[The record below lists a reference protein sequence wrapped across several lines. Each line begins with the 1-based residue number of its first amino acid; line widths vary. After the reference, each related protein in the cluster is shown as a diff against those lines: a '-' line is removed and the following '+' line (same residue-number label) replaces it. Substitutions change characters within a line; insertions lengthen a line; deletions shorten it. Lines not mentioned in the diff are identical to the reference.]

1 MHGSYLSKT
10 GALNLMWNRQ
20 FISLCLILLAAGLVT
35 APIELLFPVYV
46 EEALGRTVWFAA
58 LLRAIPIALGGLFAL
73 VGGALSDRL
82 GRKSTLILGMTGAL
96 VVGVVFISE
105 RPLLIW
111 GVLCYQGIA
120 SGFRIAGGQSYLISA
135 VDANR
140 LGLAAAVYF
149 MTYTFGGSLGSA
161 IGGELID
168 RFNYGVVG
176 GGTIC
181 VMVLLILVALILL
194 PRLPHGSSDRK
205 SFTQMLVG
213 YREMLRRGEVR
224 LLLGMRFLPTY
235 SWGTVSLLLP
245 VLIARTSGVRL
256 AGYYGASRDLFAAC
270 CQLISGRIC
279 DVVGAKSTAFVA
291 TCLVALT
298 VVLITLNT
306 GSTALLFGLG
316 VFGAGAAWSVS
327 ITMPRLIDEF
337 FAAEEKGRGV
347 GITHLAWSSGF
358 LSGHMVGGRLE
369 SVAISLPFAV
379 AAGMVVI
386 SAILAFQLWQSGK
399 VKRDTTY

>member
-1 MHGSYLSKT
+1 
-10 GALNLMWNRQ
+10 MWNRQ
-20 FISLCLILLAAGLVT
+20 FITLCLILLAAGLVT

-46 EEALGRTVWFAA
+46 EEALGKTVWFAA
-58 LLRAIPIALGGLFAL
+58 LLRAVPIALGGLFAL

-105 RPLLIW
+105 QPLLIW

-120 SGFRIAGGQSYLISA
+120 SGFRIAGGQSYLITA
-135 VDANR
+135 VDAHR
-140 LGLAAAVYF
+140 LGLGAAVYF
-149 MTYTFGGSLGSA
+149 LTYTFGGSVGSA

-176 GGTIC
+176 GGTIA
-181 VMVLLILVALILL
+181 VMVLLILAALILL
-194 PRLPHGSSDRK
+194 PRLPHGNDERK

-213 YREMLRRGEVR
+213 YGEMLRRREVR
-224 LLLGMRFLPTY
+224 SLLGMRFLPTY
-235 SWGTVSLLLP
+235 FWGTVSLLLP
-245 VLIARTSGVRL
+245 VLIARTAGVRL

-270 CQLISGRIC
+270 CQLVSGRIC
-279 DVVGAKSTAFVA
+279 DTVGAKPTAFVA
-291 TCLVALT
+291 TCLVALSA
-298 VVLITLNT
+298 VLITVNT
-306 GSTALLFGLG
+306 DSTILLFMLG
-316 VFGAGAAWSVS
+316 VFSAGVAWSVS

-337 FAAEEKGRGV
+337 FDTEEKGRGV

-369 SVAISLPFAV
+369 SVSISLPFAV
-379 AAGMVVI
+379 AAGTVVI
-386 SAILAFQLWQSGK
+386 SAALAFQLWRSGK
-399 VKRDTTY
+399 MKKAHTH

>member
-1 MHGSYLSKT
+1 
-10 GALNLMWNRQ
+10 MWNRQ
-20 FISLCLILLAAGLVT
+20 FITLCLILLAAGLVT

-46 EEALGRTVWFAA
+46 EEALGKTVWFAA
-58 LLRAIPIALGGLFAL
+58 LLRAVPIALGGLFAL

-96 VVGVVFISE
+96 VVGIVFISE
-105 RPLLIW
+105 QPLLIW

-135 VDANR
+135 VDAHR
-140 LGLAAAVYF
+140 LGLGAAVYF
-149 MTYTFGGSLGSA
+149 LTYTFGGSVGSA

-176 GGTIC
+176 GGTII
-181 VMVLLILVALILL
+181 VMVLLILAALILL
-194 PRLPHGSSDRK
+194 PRLPHGNNERK

-213 YREMLRRGEVR
+213 YGEMLRRREVR

-235 SWGTVSLLLP
+235 FWGTVSLLLP
-245 VLIARTSGVRL
+245 VLIARTAGVRL

-279 DVVGAKSTAFVA
+279 DTVGAKPTAFVA
-291 TCLVALT
+291 TCLVALSAI
-298 VVLITLNT
+298 LITVNT
-306 GSTALLFGLG
+306 DSTILLFMLG
-316 VFGAGAAWSVS
+316 VFSAGVAWSVS

-337 FAAEEKGRGV
+337 FETEEKGRGV

-369 SVAISLPFAV
+369 SVSISLPFAV
-379 AAGMVVI
+379 AAGTVVI
-386 SAILAFQLWQSGK
+386 SAALAFELWRSGK
-399 VKRDTTY
+399 VKR

>member
-1 MHGSYLSKT
+1 
-10 GALNLMWNRQ
+10 MWNRQ

-46 EEALGRTVWFAA
+46 EDALGKTVWFAA

-96 VVGVVFISE
+96 VVGVVFISKQ
-105 RPLLIW
+105 PLLIW

-149 MTYTFGGSLGSA
+149 LTYTFGGAVGSA

-176 GGTIC
+176 GGAIF
-181 VMVLLILVALILL
+181 VMILLILAALILL
-194 PRLPHGSSDRK
+194 PRLPRGGDERK
-205 SFTQMLVG
+205 SFTQMLAG
-213 YREMLRRGEVR
+213 YGQMLRRKEIR

-235 SWGTVSLLLP
+235 YWGTVSLLLP
-245 VLIARTSGVRL
+245 VLIARASGVRL

-279 DVVGAKSTAFVA
+279 DAVGAKPTAFVA
-291 TCLVALT
+291 TCLVALSA
-298 VVLITLNT
+298 VLITLNT
-306 GSTALLFGLG
+306 NSTILLFALG
-316 VFGAGAAWSVS
+316 VFSAGAAWSVS

-337 FAAEEKGRGV
+337 FATEEKGRGV

-358 LSGHMVGGRLE
+358 LSGHIVGGRLE

-379 AAGMVVI
+379 AGGMVVI
-386 SAILAFQLWQSGK
+386 SAILAFRLWRSGK
-399 VKRDTTY
+399 VKKVVTH

>member
-1 MHGSYLSKT
+1 
-10 GALNLMWNRQ
+10 MWNRQ
-20 FISLCLILLAAGLVT
+20 FISLCLILLVAGLVT

-46 EEALGRTVWFAA
+46 EDVLGKTVWFAA
-58 LLRAIPIALGGLFAL
+58 LLRSIPITLGGLFAL
-73 VGGALSDRL
+73 VGGAFSDRL
-82 GRKSTLILGMTGAL
+82 GRKLTLILGMTGAL
-96 VVGVVFISE
+96 VVGIVFISKQL
-105 RPLLIW
+105 LLIW

-149 MTYTFGGSLGSA
+149 LTYTFGGAVGSA
-161 IGGELID
+161 IGGKLID

-176 GGTIC
+176 GGAIF
-181 VMVLLILVALILL
+181 VMALLILTALILL
-194 PRLPHGSSDRK
+194 PRLPRESDERE

-213 YREMLRRGEVR
+213 YRKALQHREIR

-235 SWGTVSLLLP
+235 YWGTVSLLLP
-245 VLIARTSGVRL
+245 VLIDRAVGVKL

-279 DVVGAKSTAFVA
+279 DAVGAKSTALVA
-291 TCLVALT
+291 TCLVALIAA
-298 VVLITLNT
+298 LITLNT
-306 GSTALLFGLG
+306 DSTILLFALG
-316 VFGAGAAWSVS
+316 VFSAGAAWSIS
-327 ITMPRLIDEF
+327 ITMPRFIDEF
-337 FAAEEKGRGV
+337 FATEEKGRGV

-369 SVAISLPFAV
+369 SVEISLSFAV
-379 AAGMVVI
+379 AGGMVII
-386 SAILAFQLWQSGK
+386 SAILAFRLWRSETS
-399 VKRDTTY
+399 V